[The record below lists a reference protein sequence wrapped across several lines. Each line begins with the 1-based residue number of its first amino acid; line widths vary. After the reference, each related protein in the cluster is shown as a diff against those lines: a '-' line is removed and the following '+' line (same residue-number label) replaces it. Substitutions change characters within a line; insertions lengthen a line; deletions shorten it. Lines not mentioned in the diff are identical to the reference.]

1 MAAAMVQL
9 INFLR
14 HAGNVLATTFLSP
27 TSSFSLL
34 SLGCALGIA
43 TAFLML
49 RMMGKRRRR
58 PKWRVLWRALFP
70 GWLWRHAST
79 RADLGFLILNTCFT
93 GALVGGGLLSYG
105 AVMRGTC
112 AVLNRGFGVSTPHN
126 LPLADAII
134 TLALFLAYEF
144 FYWLDHYLKH
154 RIPLLWEFHRVHHTA
169 EVLSPLT
176 VFRVHPVDSLIFANI
191 LALGMGVS
199 GGVAHYLLGGSQTVL
214 LPSNNIVL
222 LGFVLTTIH
231 LQHSHIAIGFNGRLG
246 HIVFSPAHHQIHHS
260 IREEHFGR
268 NLGSCLAIWDWMFGT
283 LLLPDRVTQRLE
295 FGADTDDDHY
305 APHTVA
311 GGLAL
316 PFWHAA
322 RTLWPETRK
331 PSAVAQLEQV
341 RQNES
346 YCPPG

>member
-1 MAAAMVQL
+1 MASAALQWVG
-9 INFLR
+9 FLR
-14 HAGNVLATTFLSP
+14 HAGNLLATTFLSL

-43 TAFLML
+43 SAFLLL
-49 RMMGKRRRR
+49 RRMRKGR
-58 PKWRVLWRALFP
+58 PRPRWRTLARALFP

-79 RADLGFLILNTCFT
+79 RADLGFLILNICFT

-105 AVMRGTC
+105 AVMRATF
-112 AVLNRGFGVSTPHN
+112 ALLNRSIGAAPPHL
-126 LPLADAII
+126 LPSVLADAAIA
-134 TLALFLAYEF
+134 LALFLAYEI

-191 LALGMGVS
+191 LALGMGVTA
-199 GGVAHYLLGGSQTVL
+199 GAAHYLLGGSDTVL
-214 LPSNNIVL
+214 LSGTNILL

-231 LQHSHIAIGFNGRLG
+231 LQHSHIVIGFNGCLGRLL
-246 HIVFSPAHHQIHHS
+246 FSPAHHQIHHS

-283 LLLPDRVTQRLE
+283 LLLPGQVTERLK
-295 FGADTDDDHY
+295 FGADTGGDRY
-305 APHTVA
+305 TPHTMA

-316 PFWHAA
+316 PFWRAA
-322 RTLWPETRK
+322 QTLWPERRK
-331 PSAVAQLEQV
+331 PFGAGTAADPFAEQKL
-341 RQNES
+341 
-346 YCPPG
+346 

>member
-1 MAAAMVQL
+1 MIAAMLPLVR
-9 INFLR
+9 FLR

-43 TAFLML
+43 AAFLMF
-49 RMMGKRRRR
+49 RMMRKGWLQPR
-58 PKWRVLWRALFP
+58 WRILSRALFP
-70 GWLWRHAST
+70 RWLWRHAST

-105 AVMRGTC
+105 AVMRSTYGL
-112 AVLNRGFGVSTPHN
+112 LNRSFGISAPHN
-126 LPLADAII
+126 LPPMLTEATM
-134 TLALFLAYEF
+134 TLALFFAYEF

-191 LALGMGVS
+191 LALGMGATS
-199 GGVAHYLLGGSQTVL
+199 GVAHYLLGGSHAAL
-214 LPSNNIVL
+214 LPGTNIIL
-222 LGFVLTTIH
+222 LCFVVTTIH
-231 LQHSHIAIGFNGRLG
+231 LQHSHIAIGFNGCLG
-246 HIVFSPAHHQIHHS
+246 RIIFSPAHHQIHHS
-260 IREEHFGR
+260 TREEHFGC

-283 LLLPDRVTQRLE
+283 LLLPDRVTQRLK
-295 FGADTDDDHY
+295 FGTDTNGDRY
-305 APHTVA
+305 APHTMA

-316 PFWHAA
+316 PFWRAA

-331 PSAVAQLEQV
+331 PSAAERFAEQN
-341 RQNES
+341 R
-346 YCPPG
+346 